1 MKSYSLKKAAELL
14 HHRGGG
20 YGLKLDIEN
29 ADDFPI
35 RCWKAKNGRWQGLN
49 ELTLPVLAAYYESKG
64 AAVVSG

>member
-1 MKSYSLKKAAELL
+1 MKTYTIKQAAELL

-35 RCWKAKNGRWQGLN
+35 RCYKKNGRWQGLN
-49 ELTLPVLAAYYESKG
+49 ELTLPVIAAYYESKRE
-64 AAVVSG
+64 ACNA